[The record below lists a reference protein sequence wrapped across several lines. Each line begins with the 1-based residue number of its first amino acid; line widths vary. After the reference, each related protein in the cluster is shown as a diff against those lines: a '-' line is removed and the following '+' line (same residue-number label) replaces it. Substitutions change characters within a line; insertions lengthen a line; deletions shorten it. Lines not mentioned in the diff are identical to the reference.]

1 MQQLN
6 IVPGALPDWLISVE
20 NLKNVTRGPL
30 AEARRGLVV
39 GQGGEAD
46 NQEIAMLAEK
56 MVAELVYRR
65 SRVMNGGRNC

>member
-6 IVPGALPDWLISVE
+6 IVPGALPDWLVSLE
-20 NLKNVTRGPL
+20 NLKNVTRDPL
-30 AEARRGLVV
+30 AEARRVLVV

-56 MVAELVYRR
+56 LGAEVGYSRA
-65 SRVMNGGRNC
+65 RVMNGGV